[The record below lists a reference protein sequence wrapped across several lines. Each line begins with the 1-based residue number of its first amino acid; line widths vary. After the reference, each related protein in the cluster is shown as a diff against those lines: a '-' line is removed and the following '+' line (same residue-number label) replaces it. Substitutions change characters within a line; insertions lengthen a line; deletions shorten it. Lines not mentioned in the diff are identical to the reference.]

1 MKNRTLWLP
10 LVRRSAWLVLAMSLA
25 ILAFAFA
32 ILIPERQAPASRIT
46 ITAGF
51 GRTTRTTVTRAL
63 AAELSARG
71 IVADVI
77 ETGSAADELQRVDT
91 GEIDFALVSGA
102 FRISG
107 YAHVREVAPLYLEA
121 LHMLVKDEYA
131 KAVNRSFLA
140 MRGLTVNLGPPGST
154 TAALADAVLAFTD
167 IPTAS
172 APGKAGFIARHS
184 DPEEIDTLLKNGR
197 RDDLPDVVFL
207 LSTMPSSVVHKYV
220 QSAHYSLVDLPFA
233 DAFRLDAMSSEDA
246 PQGEKSEVE
255 LPLAVHLIC

>member
-91 GEIDFALVSGA
+91 GEIAYSTPFGHP
-102 FRISG
+102 FH
-107 YAHVREVAPLYLEA
+107 AH
-121 LHMLVKDEYA
+121 
-131 KAVNRSFLA
+131 
-140 MRGLTVNLGPPGST
+140 
-154 TAALADAVLAFTD
+154 
-167 IPTAS
+167 S
-172 APGKAGFIARHS
+172 A
-184 DPEEIDTLLKNGR
+184 T
-197 RDDLPDVVFL
+197 
-207 LSTMPSSVVHKYV
+207 
-220 QSAHYSLVDLPFA
+220 
-233 DAFRLDAMSSEDA
+233 
-246 PQGEKSEVE
+246 
-255 LPLAVHLIC
+255 